1 MSTLS
6 GLPSAEAVMV
16 MAVQPPQTESVLLHP
31 AEGLVT
37 SLFGEREN
45 PVLGT
50 EEFHNGIDIALI
62 ENTPLVA
69 VADGVI
75 TEIRN
80 STTYGLMVYY
90 ETKNDFQVMYAHLN
104 EVLFDVGEVVEK
116 GTVIAKSG
124 NTGLSTG
131 PHLHYSLWKNG
142 ELQDPLLYVSL
153 DLTAEA
159 MAEYKGGI

>member
-1 MSTLS
+1 
-6 GLPSAEAVMV
+6 
-16 MAVQPPQTESVLLHP
+16 MAVDTAVSDIEEPTLLHP

-37 SLFGEREN
+37 SVFGERKN

-50 EEFHNGIDIALI
+50 WEFHNGIDIALV

-75 TEIRN
+75 TEIRH
-80 STTYGLMVYY
+80 SDTYGLLMSY
-90 ETKNDFQVMYAHLN
+90 ETDNDFSVMYAHLN
-104 EVLFDVGEVVEK
+104 EVLVAVGQRVEQ
-116 GTVIAKSG
+116 GEVIAKSG

-159 MAEYKGGI
+159 MSEYKGSL